1 VFLEELSVLT
11 LLVVS
16 GTCIGLEAAGGISF
30 RRRRYSTVE
39 YRLNYDTSL
48 LEEQMTNAN
57 VKCNTADT
65 AIENTIK

>member
-1 VFLEELSVLT
+1 MFLEELSVLT

-16 GTCIGLEAAGGISF
+16 GTCIGLGATGGISF
-30 RRRRYSTVE
+30 GRRRYSTLE
-39 YRLNYDTSL
+39 YRLNYDT
-48 LEEQMTNAN
+48 EQMTNAN